1 MLLPWTKIMKTSPTQ
16 VWTSPYFFNPPLN
29 APYLLLILMIQCMK
43 KIYSNDIHGFV
54 IPWNLYIVFG
64 YLQQKLGLFQMKLYW
79 INDNIWY
86 SMKKV
91 LKHNDGQKVW
101 LLARR

>member
-64 YLQQKLGLFQMKLYW
+64 YLQQKLALFQMKLYW
-79 INDNIWY
+79 INDNNENLY
-86 SMKKV
+86 PEFHYTKDMGVKFTP
-91 LKHNDGQKVW
+91 
-101 LLARR
+101 